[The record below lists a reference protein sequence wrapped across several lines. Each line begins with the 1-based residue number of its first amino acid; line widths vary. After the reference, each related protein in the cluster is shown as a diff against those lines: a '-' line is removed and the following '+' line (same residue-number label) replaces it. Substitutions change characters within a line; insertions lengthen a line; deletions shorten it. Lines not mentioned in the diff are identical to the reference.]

1 MFSRTVFLFLD
12 FRKFFPRVIY
22 PDSRKKNCSSL
33 QIYEKTQ
40 NQRQQTK
47 TKSDKTRLKPSFY
60 RFCTTDMSNICF
72 IYRFSLLL
80 FTIQES
86 AFYFVCSVVIWYVFD
101 CRNVFCYIEVCLF
114 SSCYRAMCFA
124 QSHCVSRVYRC
135 CIQGFLRCKTIIY
148 ARKGHYHLHIATW
161 RTSRIEIRCHSYR

>member
-1 MFSRTVFLFLD
+1 MNSFYQIRLYKKADSFFVVRILQLYFSKKYFQELFLFFLISENS
-12 FRKFFPRVIY
+12 FQKSFN

-101 CRNVFCYIEVCLF
+101 CRDVFCYVEVCLF
-114 SSCYRAMCFA
+114 SSCN
-124 QSHCVSRVYRC
+124 
-135 CIQGFLRCKTIIY
+135 
-148 ARKGHYHLHIATW
+148 
-161 RTSRIEIRCHSYR
+161 